1 MAPLVPRVEPFPET
15 PGLDDA
21 PADLFDQ
28 GHLWLQEFVVGAPLR
43 FRVTETGLTFGDGGR
58 EFEQWAEPV
67 GYRYAVREVRERFH
81 EDAFRSAVE
90 SPGDYT
96 FFGVATRHEGLDYDW
111 ARLPGFLGV
120 DLYAPDRDF
129 RPPDVAEQAFE
140 RLGLD
145 PVNAVAKELS
155 TRDFRPDRYAFPTSE
170 WYEGPVAGVL
180 VRNKRG
186 GRAILENPAVEPTNP
201 ETLAPETL
209 VEQYVAPR
217 RIDRIAADLGDG
229 ASVDSVLDRLVDEL
243 VREHYAALGDSVD
256 AGAVRSAAA
265 ESVARRLGQ

>member
-1 MAPLVPRVEPFPET
+1 MEPFPAT

-21 PADLFDQ
+21 PADLFET
-28 GHLWLQEFVVGAPLR
+28 GHIWLQEFVVGAPLR
-43 FRVTETGLTFGDGGR
+43 FRVTDAGLAFGDERR
-58 EFEQWAEPV
+58 EFEQWAEPA
-67 GYRYAVREVRERFH
+67 GYRFAVREVREQFD

-90 SPGDYT
+90 VPDAYT

-120 DLYAPDRDF
+120 DLHAPDKGF

-140 RLGLD
+140 RLGLA
-145 PVNAVAKELS
+145 PVNAIAKELA
-155 TRDFRPDRYAFPTSE
+155 TRDFRPDRYAFPSSE
-170 WYEGPVAGVL
+170 WYDGPVAGVL

-186 GRAILENPAVEPTNP
+186 GRAVIENAAVEPTKP

-209 VEQYVAPR
+209 VEQYLTEG
-217 RIDRIAADLGDG
+217 RIDRIATDLGDS
-229 ASVDSVLDRLVDEL
+229 ASVDTVLDRLVDEL
-243 VREHYAALGDSVD
+243 VREHYASLGDSVD